1 MTKRKRDLNAVYI
14 SERLRESLRPISR
27 CALTTVVAPM
37 GYGKTTAVNW
47 YLAERAGAEAVKIVR
62 INVYSDNL
70 AIFWR
75 SVQDAFARAGFDM
88 LRDYPCPVDAAGGG
102 LLADDLCH
110 GLAGEVPCYIFIDDF
125 HLLLDQRAS
134 AFLCMLANRLP
145 DNVHLIVA
153 SRDRFLPDA
162 ETVRLGAKVYPLGT
176 EQLRLN
182 HTELSV
188 YAHRCGTEL
197 SDAQIDEILYS
208 SEGWF
213 SAVYLNLRTFS
224 EHGVLPS
231 RHSDIY
237 STFTAAMI
245 DPLPEK
251 RREFLAVMGLADEF
265 TVEMACFVT
274 GDADAKQ
281 ILSALTEQNAFIKCL
296 EDGVTYRFHHMM
308 KECAERAF
316 AALDGEK
323 QTVYHTRFGEWYE
336 ARRRYLH
343 AMTFYRRSGDYDAL
357 LRVVQED
364 AGILLA
370 SVAPDAVL
378 KTLAQ
383 CPVSTLKRHPA
394 ALLVLM
400 RSMFNWRNIPKM
412 MELKGILL
420 AAIGEHPEMPEEE
433 RGDLLGE
440 CDLIM
445 SFLCYNDIS
454 AMSRLHRSASAQM
467 SRPAI
472 SIRNEGGWTFGSPS
486 VLMMYYRAPGELGK
500 ELAEM
505 YECMPHYYK
514 ITNGHGRGAEL
525 LMDAEAAY
533 LQGAWEKAAVLLERA
548 RADAAGQENM
558 TLCCDFLALRLALC
572 GKGKEGYDFAAKR
585 AALLQKHD
593 GVQVHLLESIA
604 AYFYALQGRPE
615 QAPELFR
622 EHKLAEVSF
631 FGPCRPM
638 MSLIEQQV
646 WLAQGE
652 YVKVI
657 AHSEGLLRRC
667 EAMHYGLVGLQAR
680 IQLAAAQLRFGQRA
694 EARAALAAALLDA
707 VQDDFWVLFVEQYPA
722 LAPLLEGEDW
732 AVCELRLGPF
742 VARILPAGR
751 AFAARLGLRAP
762 APAPELPLTDRDREL
777 ARLVAGRCTNKEI
790 AAALYL
796 SEGTVKQYI
805 NQLYAKLDMGGDPRT
820 RRARLAE
827 WYQKNAPRN

>member
-1 MTKRKRDLNAVYI
+1 MPKAKWNLNTIYI
-14 SERLRESLRPISR
+14 SERLQESLRPISR

-37 GYGKTTAVNW
+37 GYGKTTAVEW
-47 YLAERAGAEAVKIVR
+47 YLAERARAEEISVIR
-62 INVYSDNL
+62 ISVYSANL

-75 SVQDAFARAGFDM
+75 SVQDAFARAGFGL
-88 LRDYPCPVDAAGGG
+88 LRDYDCPSAAAGGG
-102 LLADDLCH
+102 LLIEDLCH
-110 GLAGEVPCYIFIDDF
+110 ALAGERACYIFLDDF
-125 HLLLDQRAS
+125 HLLTSRRA
-134 AFLCMLANRLP
+134 AGCLCALAARLP
-145 DNVHLIVA
+145 ANVHLILA
-153 SRDRFLPDA
+153 SRDVFLSA
-162 ETVRLGAKVYPLGT
+162 AAIVRLGAKVYQIGV

-182 HTELSV
+182 HTELAV
-188 YAHRCGTEL
+188 YISRCGTEL
-197 SDAQIDEILYS
+197 SDEQIASLLYY

-213 SAVYLNLRTFS
+213 SAVYLNLRMYS
-224 EHGVLPS
+224 EHGVLADRS
-231 RHSDIY
+231 SDI
-237 STFTAAMI
+237 SSIFTAAMI

-251 RREFLAVMGLADEF
+251 QREFLAVMGLADEF
-265 TVEMACFVT
+265 TVEMAQDIMQT
-274 GDADAKQ
+274 GDAAE
-281 ILSALTEQNAFIKCL
+281 LLAALTGQNAFVRRL
-296 EDGVTYRFHHMM
+296 PDGVTYRFHHMM
-308 KECAERAF
+308 KECAERLF
-316 AALDGEK
+316 AQLPAAR
-323 QTVYHTRFGEWYE
+323 QTEVWRRYGHWY
-336 ARRRYLH
+336 AQKAQYLH
-343 AMTFYRRSGDYDAL
+343 ALQAFEHCGDRDAAL
-357 LRVVQED
+357 AVIEAD
-364 AGILLA
+364 AGNLLA
-370 SVAPDAVL
+370 SLSPAELLQRLDR
-378 KTLAQ
+378 
-383 CPVSTLKRHPA
+383 CPVEALQRHPLA
-394 ALLVLM
+394 ILVLM
-400 RSMFNWRNIPKM
+400 RRMFTWQQIPKM
-412 MELKGILL
+412 MELKALL
-420 AAIGEHPEMPEEE
+420 EAAVAQHPEWPAAE
-433 RGDLLGE
+433 RGNLLGE
-440 CDLIM
+440 CDLIL
-445 SFLCYNDIS
+445 SFLKYNDITR
-454 AMSRLHRSASAQM
+454 MSRLHRSASCQM
-467 SRPAI
+467 SRPAVTL
-472 SIRNEGGWTFGSPS
+472 RNSGSWTFGSPS

-514 ITNGHGRGAEL
+514 ITNGHGQGAEL

-558 TLCCDFLALRLALC
+558 TLCCDFLALRLTLC

-657 AHSEGLLRRC
+657 AHSEGLLGRC

-722 LAPLLEGEDW
+722 LAPLLEEEDW
-732 AVCELRLGPF
+732 AVCEPRLGPF

-751 AFAARLGLRAP
+751 AFAARLGLP

>member
-1 MTKRKRDLNAVYI
+1 
-14 SERLRESLRPISR
+14 
-27 CALTTVVAPM
+27 
-37 GYGKTTAVNW
+37 
-47 YLAERAGAEAVKIVR
+47 
-62 INVYSDNL
+62 
-70 AIFWR
+70 
-75 SVQDAFARAGFDM
+75 
-88 LRDYPCPVDAAGGG
+88 
-102 LLADDLCH
+102 
-110 GLAGEVPCYIFIDDF
+110 
-125 HLLLDQRAS
+125 
-134 AFLCMLANRLP
+134 
-145 DNVHLIVA
+145 
-153 SRDRFLPDA
+153 
-162 ETVRLGAKVYPLGT
+162 
-176 EQLRLN
+176 
-182 HTELSV
+182 
-188 YAHRCGTEL
+188 
-197 SDAQIDEILYS
+197 
-208 SEGWF
+208 
-213 SAVYLNLRTFS
+213 
-224 EHGVLPS
+224 
-231 RHSDIY
+231 
-237 STFTAAMI
+237 
-245 DPLPEK
+245 
-251 RREFLAVMGLADEF
+251 
-265 TVEMACFVT
+265 
-274 GDADAKQ
+274 
-281 ILSALTEQNAFIKCL
+281 
-296 EDGVTYRFHHMM
+296 
-308 KECAERAF
+308 
-316 AALDGEK
+316 
-323 QTVYHTRFGEWYE
+323 
-336 ARRRYLH
+336 
-343 AMTFYRRSGDYDAL
+343 
-357 LRVVQED
+357 
-364 AGILLA
+364 
-370 SVAPDAVL
+370 
-378 KTLAQ
+378 
-383 CPVSTLKRHPA
+383 
-394 ALLVLM
+394 
-400 RSMFNWRNIPKM
+400 
-412 MELKGILL
+412 
-420 AAIGEHPEMPEEE
+420 
-433 RGDLLGE
+433 
-440 CDLIM
+440 
-445 SFLCYNDIS
+445 
-454 AMSRLHRSASAQM
+454 
-467 SRPAI
+467 
-472 SIRNEGGWTFGSPS
+472 
-486 VLMMYYRAPGELGK
+486 MMYYRAPGELGK

-694 EARAALAAALLDA
+694 EARATLAAALLDA

-732 AVCELRLGPF
+732 AVCEPRLGPF
-742 VARILPAGR
+742 VARTLPAGR
-751 AFAARLGLRAP
+751 AFAARLGLPAP